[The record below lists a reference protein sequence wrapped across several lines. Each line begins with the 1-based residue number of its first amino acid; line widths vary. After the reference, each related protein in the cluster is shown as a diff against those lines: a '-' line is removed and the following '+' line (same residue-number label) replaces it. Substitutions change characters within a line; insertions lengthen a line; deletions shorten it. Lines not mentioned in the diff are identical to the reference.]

1 MVKEEPEKGYITTIP
16 SLVKLAVQLIT
27 DENLCVRESVSIT
40 RDAAQRKEEE
50 CKQED
55 YEISRCQE
63 YLLCMTNCNIDE
75 RSIDIFADNHYNNP
89 VVGQYEKE
97 VICLKYSMEDQV
109 RQFCDAWQELNM
121 IYEDYARSVD
131 VPYTS
136 LYILSLI
143 TRIDGCTQK
152 TICEKTFLPRQT
164 VNTIITGFYK
174 KNWITLQELPE
185 DRRIKAIYLT
195 ETGKEYA
202 GKIIPQIRRAELEA
216 MEKLTEEQRTA
227 LLEGI
232 RIYRDAFR
240 AACYPARRCNYH

>member
-1 MVKEEPEKGYITTIP
+1 MIVLPSDNTKGGAILKNTLEE
-16 SLVKLAVQLIT
+16 
-27 DENLCVRESVSIT
+27 
-40 RDAAQRKEEE
+40 
-50 CKQED
+50 
-55 YEISRCQE
+55 
-63 YLLCMTNCNIDE
+63 
-75 RSIDIFADNHYNNP
+75 
-89 VVGQYEKE
+89 
-97 VICLKYSMEDQV
+97 QV

-121 IYEDYARSVD
+121 IYEDYARSID
-131 VPYTS
+131 VPYTT

-174 KNWITLQELPE
+174 KNWIILRELPE
-185 DRRIKAIYLT
+185 DRRTKTIHLT

-202 GKIIPQIRRAELEA
+202 GKIIPQIWKAELEA
-216 MEKLTEEQRTA
+216 MEKLTEEPCAA

-240 AACYPARRCNYH
+240 TAILPGGEI

>member
-1 MVKEEPEKGYITTIP
+1 MKNTPEE
-16 SLVKLAVQLIT
+16 
-27 DENLCVRESVSIT
+27 
-40 RDAAQRKEEE
+40 
-50 CKQED
+50 
-55 YEISRCQE
+55 
-63 YLLCMTNCNIDE
+63 
-75 RSIDIFADNHYNNP
+75 
-89 VVGQYEKE
+89 
-97 VICLKYSMEDQV
+97 QV

-121 IYEDYARSVD
+121 IYEDYARSID
-131 VPYTS
+131 VPYTT

-174 KNWITLQELPE
+174 KNWIILRELPE
-185 DRRIKAIYLT
+185 DRRTKTIHLT

-202 GKIIPQIRRAELEA
+202 GKIIPQIWKAELEA
-216 MEKLTEEQRTA
+216 MEKLTEEQRAA

-240 AACYPARRCNYH
+240 TAILPGGEI

>member
-1 MVKEEPEKGYITTIP
+1 MIVLPSDNTKGGAILKNTLEE
-16 SLVKLAVQLIT
+16 
-27 DENLCVRESVSIT
+27 
-40 RDAAQRKEEE
+40 
-50 CKQED
+50 
-55 YEISRCQE
+55 
-63 YLLCMTNCNIDE
+63 
-75 RSIDIFADNHYNNP
+75 
-89 VVGQYEKE
+89 
-97 VICLKYSMEDQV
+97 QV

-121 IYEDYARSVD
+121 IYEDYARSID
-131 VPYTS
+131 VPYTT

-174 KNWITLQELPE
+174 KNWIILRELPE
-185 DRRIKAIYLT
+185 DRRTKTIHLT

-202 GKIIPQIRRAELEA
+202 GKIIPQIWKAELEA
-216 MEKLTEEQRTA
+216 MEKLTEEQRAA

-240 AACYPARRCNYH
+240 TAILPGGEI